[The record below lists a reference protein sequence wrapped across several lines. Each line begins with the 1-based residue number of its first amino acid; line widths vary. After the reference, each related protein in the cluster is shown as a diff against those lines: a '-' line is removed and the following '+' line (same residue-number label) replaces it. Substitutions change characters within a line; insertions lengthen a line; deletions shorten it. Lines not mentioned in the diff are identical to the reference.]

1 MELRNKTKAIKNGA
15 MKQTLNTN
23 EKLKSIRNL
32 FSKNFLAAETRN
44 ALKGERLLIG
54 RQRN

>member
-23 EKLKSIRNL
+23 EKLKSVRNL
-32 FSKNFLAAETRN
+32 FSKDFLAAETRN
-44 ALKGERLLIG
+44 ALKGERILVG